1 MDLAMVCKV
10 QKIFKKQNKKNK
22 KTEEKKNHLKMFVIN
37 GTALLL
43 SQDGIAAMNRV
54 LPVIWLH
61 QYIYDMFTVT
71 C

>member
-10 QKIFKKQNKKNK
+10 QKIFKKQNKK
-22 KTEEKKNHLKMFVIN
+22 TEEKKKHLKMFVIN